1 MITPMK
7 MKFYG
12 LRHIDSIPQ
21 LQQLT
26 EDERFGLKVVS
37 NVLPFRTNN
46 YVVEQLIDWS
56 NIPDDPIYQLTF
68 MQKGML
74 QKKHFN
80 KMADALMKNS
90 TPNEI
95 KTIANEI
102 RTELDP
108 EINTQG
114 VYAVQTIEGKE
125 YNISAIVVDPL
136 DVKIRDVSINRN
148 SFEDNF
154 EIDDAG
160 TYTLIISTSESEE
173 IPLVGGIGHVPDST
187 GVTISIAGFFV
198 IVLGMI
204 GIAVI
209 GFMVVRQRKNKFS

>member
-1 MITPMK
+1 MSNLTKYLVVVGIMIAIGAMLLI
-7 MKFYG
+7 YG
-12 LRHIDSIPQ
+12 SQTITGDLVIEEGKINSLTQ
-21 LQQLT
+21 L
-26 EDERFGLKVVS
+26 
-37 NVLPFRTNN
+37 
-46 YVVEQLIDWS
+46 
-56 NIPDDPIYQLTF
+56 
-68 MQKGML
+68 
-74 QKKHFN
+74 
-80 KMADALMKNS
+80 
-90 TPNEI
+90 
-95 KTIANEI
+95 EI

-125 YNISAIVVDPL
+125 YDISAIVLDPL
-136 DVKIRDVSINRN
+136 DAKIRDVSINRN

-204 GIAVI
+204 GIIVI
-209 GFMVVRQRKNKFS
+209 GVLVVRQRKNKFS

>member
-1 MITPMK
+1 MSNLTKYLVIVGIMIAVGAMLLI
-7 MKFYG
+7 YG
-12 LRHIDSIPQ
+12 SQTITGDLVIEEGKINSLTQ
-21 LQQLT
+21 L
-26 EDERFGLKVVS
+26 
-37 NVLPFRTNN
+37 
-46 YVVEQLIDWS
+46 
-56 NIPDDPIYQLTF
+56 
-68 MQKGML
+68 
-74 QKKHFN
+74 
-80 KMADALMKNS
+80 
-90 TPNEI
+90 
-95 KTIANEI
+95 EI

-125 YNISAIVVDPL
+125 YDISAIVLDPL
-136 DVKIRDVSINRN
+136 DAKIRDVSINRN

-154 EIDDAG
+154 GIDDAG

-204 GIAVI
+204 GVIVI
-209 GFMVVRQRKNKFS
+209 GVMIVRQRKNKFS

>member
-1 MITPMK
+1 MTNLTKYLVIVGIMIAVGAMLLI
-7 MKFYG
+7 YG
-12 LRHIDSIPQ
+12 SQTITGDLVIAEGKINSLTQ
-21 LQQLT
+21 L
-26 EDERFGLKVVS
+26 
-37 NVLPFRTNN
+37 
-46 YVVEQLIDWS
+46 
-56 NIPDDPIYQLTF
+56 
-68 MQKGML
+68 
-74 QKKHFN
+74 
-80 KMADALMKNS
+80 
-90 TPNEI
+90 EI
-95 KTIANEI
+95 KA
-102 RTELDP
+102 ELDP

-125 YNISAIVVDPL
+125 YDITAIVIDPL

-187 GVTISIAGFFV
+187 GVTISIAGFLV

-204 GIAVI
+204 GVAVI
-209 GFMVVRQRKNKFS
+209 GFMIIRQRKNKSS

>member
-1 MITPMK
+1 MSNLTKYLVIVGIMIAIGAMLLI
-7 MKFYG
+7 YG
-12 LRHIDSIPQ
+12 SQTITSDLVIEEGKINSLTQ
-21 LQQLT
+21 L
-26 EDERFGLKVVS
+26 
-37 NVLPFRTNN
+37 
-46 YVVEQLIDWS
+46 
-56 NIPDDPIYQLTF
+56 
-68 MQKGML
+68 
-74 QKKHFN
+74 
-80 KMADALMKNS
+80 
-90 TPNEI
+90 
-95 KTIANEI
+95 EI
-102 RTELDP
+102 RAELDP
-108 EINTQG
+108 NINTQG

-125 YNISAIVVDPL
+125 YDISAIVLDPL

-204 GIAVI
+204 GIIVI
-209 GFMVVRQRKNKFS
+209 GVLVVRQRKNKFS